1 MKQWQTYTF
10 LIILF
15 GSVISQDALA
25 QREVVLDNTPN
36 VNKNPLYS
44 LSHENTN
51 GTPYLDEKWH
61 TGTVR
66 FADGHT
72 LNNISLRYN
81 QVTGIVTFE
90 KKGKEF
96 EFSKPLKE
104 FQYIDDE
111 KSKVL
116 FRNGFEP
123 SNAFYQ
129 VLYDGKTLLLKRSLK
144 RRVEKTPFNSGTT
157 TVTFEPT
164 LTYYIY
170 SNNKL
175 MKVKTNRKSLSS
187 ILSDKTDKL
196 NAYFEEHPDLD
207 SDEDLVKLVSYYNSL

>member
-1 MKQWQTYTF
+1 MKQWQTYTS
-10 LIILF
+10 LIILL
-15 GSVISQDALA
+15 GSVISQDAIA
-25 QREVVLDNTPN
+25 QREVIIDNTAN
-36 VNKNPLYS
+36 ANSNPLYT

-104 FQYIDDE
+104 FQYTDDE

-116 FRNGFEP
+116 FRNGFDP

-129 VLYDGKTLLLKRSLK
+129 VLHDGKTLLLKRSLK
-144 RRVEKTPFNSGTT
+144 RRVEKTPFNSATT

-164 LTYYIY
+164 STYYIY

-175 MKVKTNRKSLSS
+175 MKVKTNRKNLSS
-187 ILSDKTDKL
+187 ILADKTGKL
-196 NAYFEEHPDLD
+196 NTYFEEHPDFD
-207 SDEDLVKLVSYYNSL
+207 SEENLVKLIVYYDSI